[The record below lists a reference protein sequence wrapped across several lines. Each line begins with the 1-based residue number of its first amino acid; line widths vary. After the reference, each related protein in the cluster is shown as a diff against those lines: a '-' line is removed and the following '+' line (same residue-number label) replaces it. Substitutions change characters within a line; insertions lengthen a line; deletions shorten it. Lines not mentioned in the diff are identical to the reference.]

1 MGGGHMIDARTKEA
15 DVARQPGRD
24 PYRPPRHFKPYSKPG
39 FNHWDDITPPIFDDD
54 ETPSERKPR
63 LLAAKFESSSREA
76 EIFLHDPV
84 STLVNGTI
92 EGITSVIE
100 DSAQLPPD
108 PYVATLVIN
117 HHRRLDW
124 RVIRATAMVDD
135 ESIGITIHKEDGS

>member
-1 MGGGHMIDARTKEA
+1 VVQHPERE
-15 DVARQPGRD
+15 PYD
-24 PYRPPRHFKPYSKPG
+24 PPPQFEPYPQAG

-54 ETPSERKPR
+54 ETPLERKPR

-84 STLVNGTI
+84 STLVDGVCG
-92 EGITSVIE
+92 GITSAIKHRSE
-100 DSAQLPPD
+100 LPD
-108 PYVATLVIN
+108 RPYVATMVIN

-124 RVIRATAMVDD
+124 RVIRATALVDD

>member
-1 MGGGHMIDARTKEA
+1 M
-15 DVARQPGRD
+15 VRQPERD
-24 PYRPPRHFKPYSKPG
+24 PYDPPSNFEAYPRPG

-54 ETPSERKPR
+54 ETPNERKPR
-63 LLAAKFESSSREA
+63 LLAAKFESSTREA

-84 STLVNGTI
+84 STLVNGTV

-100 DSAQLPPD
+100 DRGELPRD
-108 PYVATLVIN
+108 PYVATMVIN

-124 RVIRATAMVDD
+124 RVIRTTAMVDE

>member
-1 MGGGHMIDARTKEA
+1 M
-15 DVARQPGRD
+15 VRQPEREPYD
-24 PYRPPRHFKPYSKPG
+24 PPPQFRAYPKEG

-84 STLVNGTI
+84 STLVNGTA

-100 DSAQLPPD
+100 DRSQLPPN

-117 HHRRLDW
+117 HHRRLDY

-135 ESIGITIHKEDGS
+135 ESVGITIHKEDGS

>member
-1 MGGGHMIDARTKEA
+1 
-15 DVARQPGRD
+15 VVRQPEREPYD
-24 PYRPPRHFKPYSKPG
+24 PPPQFKAYEGSG

-84 STLVNGTI
+84 STLVNATV
-92 EGITSVIE
+92 EGISSAIE
-100 DSAQLPPD
+100 DAAELPPN

-117 HHRRLDW
+117 HHRRLDY